1 MNFLRAGLFLGASTA
16 IRLATALIAV
26 KLIVVHTGVEGL
38 GQIGFLM
45 NAIGVLA
52 TVAGGGILNGITKRV
67 AERQGHAT
75 ELRLILGTSSTIC
88 IAWSLVI
95 GVLLVVF
102 AEMLSNQLFQK
113 NMHAE
118 IFRWLAAGQFFM
130 TCATLLNGYMSGHRM
145 TSEYAFL
152 SAVGSLIGMAGVA
165 IGVWQWGL
173 LGGMLGLV
181 WLNASPGLVMLCW
194 SCMSWPRATFALF
207 QPAWASREATT
218 LFKFSL
224 MLSISALTLPLTQL
238 YLQKLING
246 HAGWDAVGYWQAAV
260 RYTDTATQFLTVVLS
275 NYYLPKL
282 AHEKKNTKIILVV
295 LEAYK
300 FAVPAILAFAS
311 LSIFF
316 TQSII
321 LLLYSKDLLPAQELF
336 FWQVVGTCFKL
347 LAYIIGYVAV
357 ARASVWVYVS
367 AEIFQAT
374 TLCLMSRIL
383 IPSLGATGANIAYAT
398 TYILYF
404 LVCVIAMKIFIL
416 KSKEA

>member
-1 MNFLRAGLFLGASTA
+1 MNFLRAGMLLGASTA
-16 IRLATALIAV
+16 VRLAAALIAV

-52 TVAGGGILNGITKRV
+52 TVAGGGILNGIIKRV
-67 AERQGHAT
+67 AEAQGHET
-75 ELRLILGTSSTIC
+75 KLRSILGTSSTIC
-88 IAWSLVI
+88 IVWSLVI
-95 GVLLVVF
+95 GALLFVF
-102 AEMLSNQLFQK
+102 AEMLSNQLLHK

-118 IFRWLAAGQFFM
+118 VFRWLAAGQFFM

-145 TSEYAFL
+145 TSEYALL

-181 WLNASPGLVMLCW
+181 WLNASPGLVILCW
-194 SCMSWPRATFALF
+194 SCISWPRATFALF
-207 QPAWASREATT
+207 QPAWTSHEANT

-224 MLSISALTLPLTQL
+224 MLGISALTLPFTHI
-238 YLQKLING
+238 YLQKLINE
-246 HAGWDAVGYWQAAV
+246 HAGWGAVGYWQAAV

-282 AHEKKNTKIILVV
+282 AHEKKNTKITLIIR
-295 LEAYK
+295 EAYQ
-300 FAVPAILAFAS
+300 FAVPAVLAFAL
-311 LSIFF
+311 LSIVF
-316 TQSII
+316 TQPI
-321 LLLYSKDLLPAQELF
+321 LLFLYSKDLLPAEGLF

-357 ARASVWVYVS
+357 ARASVWLYIS

-374 TLCLMSRIL
+374 TLCVIANIL
-383 IPSLGATGANIAYAT
+383 IPSLGAAGANIAYAA

-404 LVCVIAMKIFIL
+404 LVCVVAMKIFIS